1 MLSSSRFMKSIQ
13 NCRLSQM
20 QPYPS
25 DINKSF
31 TQNECQL
38 LGKVEL
44 VYPRPRSKL
53 LPREFSPKYF
63 SISSSKAAAA
73 SETLI
78 QVGTLS
84 WCNPTEFQTSEFER
98 TTNRWSAILHKLIQE
113 HPNTTTTSATFYSP
127 LLIQELLCIG
137 SPHPQFCSTWTKL
150 LFVCTHRA
158 CIGIKWEWSATH
170 EPNKVGS

>member
-1 MLSSSRFMKSIQ
+1 MFLCFPALGLWSQ
-13 NCRLSQM
+13 YRLSPM
-20 QPYPS
+20 QLYPS
-25 DINKSF
+25 DINKPF

-38 LGKVEL
+38 PGKVEL

-78 QVGTLS
+78 RDGTLS
-84 WCNPTEFQTSEFER
+84 WRNPTEFQTSEFER
-98 TTNRWSAILHKLIQE
+98 TTMRWSAILHKLIQE
-113 HPNTTTTSATFYSP
+113 HPNTTTTGTTFYSR

-137 SPHPQFCSTWTKL
+137 SPHLRFCSTWTKL
-150 LFVCTHRA
+150 LFVCTHRP
-158 CIGIKWEWSATH
+158 CIGIRWEWSATH
-170 EPNKVGS
+170 EPN